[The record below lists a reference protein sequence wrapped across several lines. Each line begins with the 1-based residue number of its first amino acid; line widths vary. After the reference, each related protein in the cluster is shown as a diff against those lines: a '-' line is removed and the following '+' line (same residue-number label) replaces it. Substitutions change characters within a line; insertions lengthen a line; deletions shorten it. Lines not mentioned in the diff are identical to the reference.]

1 MSEANIRRPF
11 TAVLLVSFAAFIAL
25 GLGDGALGVAWPSM
39 QGEFARGVADLG
51 LLITVGSL
59 GYLTASFSYGW
70 LHGRAGTGPLLVG
83 GSSLMALGF
92 VSIGVAPVWAL
103 LVCSSLV
110 LGFGG
115 GLVDSGLNAHAALA
129 FDVRSINL
137 LHACF
142 GVGAT
147 LGPVIVT
154 ISLTASGVWRGGYVA
169 IAFLQ
174 VVVLG
179 AIWARR
185 NGWQVSDDDD
195 SVGSVVVARKR
206 RSWYLFTLFF
216 LYTGVEV
223 ATGQWAFSLL
233 TESRGMSTASAGVW
247 VAIYWGGLTVGRLL
261 FGLVGNRVAPT
272 RALGGSV
279 LVAMTGLAILWVDP
293 WGLGAF
299 GLPIASLGLAAVFPT
314 LISLTPSRIGRDR
327 STRSIGFQLGAAS
340 LGVAVIPWALGLVA
354 ESAGLEALGPGLFL
368 VSALLALVHFVSARE
383 ARV

>member
-1 MSEANIRRPF
+1 
-11 TAVLLVSFAAFIAL
+11 
-25 GLGDGALGVAWPSM
+25 M
-39 QGEFARGVADLG
+39 QGVFARGVADLG

-59 GYLTASFSYGW
+59 GYLTASISYGW
-70 LHGRAGTGPLLVG
+70 LHTRSGTGPLLIA

-103 LVCSSLV
+103 LVGSALV

-115 GLVDSGLNAHAALA
+115 GLVDSGLNAHAALT

-137 LHACF
+137 LHASF

-169 IAFLQ
+169 IAVLQ
-174 VVVLG
+174 AAVLV
-179 AIWARR
+179 AVWARR
-185 NGWQVSDDDD
+185 NAWHVSDESD
-195 SVGSVVVARKR
+195 SHGSMVIARKR
-206 RSWYLFTLFF
+206 RGWYLLTLFF

-233 TESRGMSTASAGVW
+233 TESRAMTTAAAGVW
-247 VAIYWGGLTVGRLL
+247 VATYWGGLTVGRLL
-261 FGLVGNRVAPT
+261 FGVVGNRVAPT

-279 LVAMTGLAILWVDP
+279 LVAMAGLAILWADP

-299 GLPIASLGLAAVFPT
+299 GLPITSLGLAAVFPT

-340 LGVAVIPWALGLVA
+340 LGVAVIPWALGFVA
-354 ESAGLEALGPGLFL
+354 ETAGLEALGPGLFF